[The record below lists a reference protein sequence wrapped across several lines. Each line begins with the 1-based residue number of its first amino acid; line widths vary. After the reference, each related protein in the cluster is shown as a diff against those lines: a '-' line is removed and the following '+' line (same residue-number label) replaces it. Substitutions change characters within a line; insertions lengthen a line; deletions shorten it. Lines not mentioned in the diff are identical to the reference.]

1 MTEKTKS
8 DLKQK
13 GLNCHQGF
21 GAIKCFFIDR
31 KQKMKTLTWSL
42 RKIQKIPPPLPGLGT
57 GYQLLKKMIG
67 GVTHPPKPPKIE

>member
-21 GAIKCFFIDR
+21 AAIKGFFIDR
-31 KQKMKTLTWSL
+31 KQNLKTLAWSL
-42 RKIQKIPPPLPGLGT
+42 RKFKKIPLTLPGLGT

-67 GVTHPPKPPKIE
+67 GVTHLKNPEKE